1 MLPESDPRIESFR
14 QTVKQ
19 LTSIPGILDTL
30 GITIA
35 RADELPGLITQASYP
50 LDRQW
55 LEEEQ
60 AAIGHPMKL
69 RIQQAQLENELRQGL
84 ANIGESLRAAIDAA
98 RSHVTTAA
106 GAAEA
111 ARRFP
116 FTCRHLCMLAR
127 YRDPLPPSETIRL
140 RLGLLEATRFVIDA
154 AMGALDEIR
163 YEAHQQRLITASRPP
178 TPRLAAPRS

>member
-50 LDRQW
+50 LERQC
-55 LEEEQ
+55 LQEEQ
-60 AAIGHPMKL
+60 TAIGHPMTL

-84 ANIGESLRAAIDAA
+84 ANIGESLWAAIDAA
-98 RSHVTTAA
+98 KSHVTTAA
-106 GAAEA
+106 GGAEA
-111 ARRFP
+111 VQKFP
-116 FTCRHLCMLAR
+116 FACRHLRMLSR
-127 YRDPLPPSETIRL
+127 YRDPLPPTETIKL
-140 RLGLLEATRFVIDA
+140 QLGLISAARWIIDA
-154 AMGALDEIR
+154 AMGSLDEIR
-163 YEAHQQRLITASRPP
+163 YEAHQQCIITASLPP
-178 TPRLAAPRS
+178 EPHLAAPRS